1 MVHLFC
7 ASTFVPHLQ
16 SAFLMAFLIATDS
29 CLPLGACF
37 FSTFLPVGFL
47 PVVFCA
53 AVFCTCA
60 FRVDF
65 FVLCCPHLAQVTRIF
80 GGILVSFLCRGL
92 ISCEKRQD
100 QFDCF
105 SRPRVLRTPCH
116 G

>member
-16 SAFLMAFLIATDS
+16 SAFLIAFLIVTDS
-29 CLPLGACF
+29 CLPLGVCF
-37 FSTFLPVGFL
+37 FWLVFLPVL
-47 PVVFCA
+47 FCA